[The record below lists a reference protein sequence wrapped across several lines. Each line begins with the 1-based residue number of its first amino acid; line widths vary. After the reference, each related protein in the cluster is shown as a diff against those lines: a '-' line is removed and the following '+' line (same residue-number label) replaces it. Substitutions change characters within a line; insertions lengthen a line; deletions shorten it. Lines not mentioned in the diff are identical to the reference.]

1 MYQVV
6 LSTCPNTQVAEQIA
20 SALVTEQ
27 LAACVNILP
36 KIKSI
41 YQWQGKIACDDEVQ
55 LIIKT
60 KTEHFTDVSDKISQL
75 HPYDTPEIIALDIAQ
90 GNHSYLQWIDESLT
104 K

>member
-6 LSTCPNTQVAEQIA
+6 LSTCPTTEVAEQLA
-20 SALVTEQ
+20 SQLVTEK

-41 YQWQGKIACDDEVQ
+41 YQWQGKIVQDQEVQ
-55 LIIKT
+55 LLIKT
-60 KTEHFTDVSDKISQL
+60 DSELFQALCDKINQL
-75 HPYDTPEIIALDIAQ
+75 HPYDVPEIIALEITQSSHA
-90 GNHSYLQWIDESLT
+90 YLQWIDESLT